1 MAAALLS
8 EFRDRNIMVV
18 ATTHH
23 RNVAR
28 LAQDQTGMVN
38 ASVDLNPRTLE
49 PTYQLTNG
57 VPGRSYALII
67 ASRLGLP
74 ETVITTAK
82 THLEPSHIRTDQLLQ
97 ELQEE
102 RLTVAE
108 LRNQAEQSLTEA
120 RQRQEEAD
128 QRLSVVEDTKAELVE
143 EARRALTEQIG
154 QLLNQIRQAERSLQ
168 RQQSDAAAEN
178 SLASG
183 TPETRPG
190 PARSCFARLE
200 PDPRGAATL
209 VCRPAG
215 W

>member
-1 MAAALLS
+1 MREVLALATPRSLILIDELGSATDPEEGSALAAALLS

-108 LRNQAEQSLTEA
+108 LPQPGGTIPAGGPSTA
-120 RQRQEEAD
+120 RG
-128 QRLSVVEDTKAELVE
+128 S
-143 EARRALTEQIG
+143 
-154 QLLNQIRQAERSLQ
+154 
-168 RQQSDAAAEN
+168 
-178 SLASG
+178 
-183 TPETRPG
+183 
-190 PARSCFARLE
+190 
-200 PDPRGAATL
+200 
-209 VCRPAG
+209 RPATQRG
-215 W
+215 RRHQSRTG